1 MIEFRTIP
9 LPTRQVI
16 LAFLLLAFVTSGIPL
31 AEAHAHANASFG
43 HSHDQHHQDDSDRD
57 EIDARVDLDATQQ
70 AGALHIHDG
79 GAPSLTLILEI
90 DMNACPICIDTPIVT
105 PPVLRPPD
113 NVVTP
118 LYRPPIA

>member
-1 MIEFRTIP
+1 M
-9 LPTRQVI
+9 
-16 LAFLLLAFVTSGIPL
+16 FLLLAFVTSGIPQ
-31 AEAHAHANASFG
+31 AEVHEHKNASFG
-43 HSHDQHHQDDSDRD
+43 HSHDQDHQDDSDRD
-57 EIDARVDLDATQQ
+57 EIGGRVDVDATQQ

-90 DMNACPICIDTPIVT
+90 DVIAYPICIDTPIVT